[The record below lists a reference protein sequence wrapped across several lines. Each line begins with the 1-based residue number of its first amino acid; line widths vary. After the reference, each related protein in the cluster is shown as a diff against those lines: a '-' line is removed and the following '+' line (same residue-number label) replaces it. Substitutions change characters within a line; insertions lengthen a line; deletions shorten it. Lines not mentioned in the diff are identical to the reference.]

1 YLFGTNNVRPFVGLG
16 LGLYDIGASG
26 TVAIT
31 TGQTPQN
38 VTFVRDT
45 KFGGMIRG
53 GIKAGHFVAALEFN
67 AAPTGN
73 AIVGPLAVSHENAYL
88 GIKVGADIG
97 GGRLGMS
104 GSRR

>member
-1 YLFGTNNVRPFVGLG
+1 M
-16 LGLYDIGASG
+16 
-26 TVAIT
+26 TVT
-31 TGQTPQN
+31 TGQSPQD

-67 AAPTGN
+67 AAPNSG
-73 AIVGPLAVSHENAYL
+73 ALVGPLTVSHENAYL

-97 GGRLGMS
+97 GGRLDNTG
-104 GSRR
+104 GRRR